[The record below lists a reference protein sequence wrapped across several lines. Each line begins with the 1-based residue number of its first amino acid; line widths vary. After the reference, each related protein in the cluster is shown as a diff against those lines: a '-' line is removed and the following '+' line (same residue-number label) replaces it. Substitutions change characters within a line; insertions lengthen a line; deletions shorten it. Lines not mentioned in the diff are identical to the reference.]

1 MRLTRREL
9 FAVPVIYRK
18 ALPGYR
24 YSFPRDHFEHPD
36 FRTEWWYYT
45 GNLSTAQGRPFG
57 FELTFFRQGADGR
70 ADNDSVWAV
79 RDVYLAHLALSDI
92 SSKRFHHRERL
103 NRQGPGIAG
112 ASFEKRSIWNG
123 NWRVLWQ
130 GDIQNLEAT
139 ADDFSL
145 RLSLRSAKQ
154 PVIHG
159 RDGISQKS
167 AGQGKAS
174 HYVSLTR
181 LLTDGEVTV
190 GGIRNRVTGTSWMDH
205 EFFTNQLSEDQS
217 GWDWF
222 SIQLENGADLMLYRL
237 RRKDSSIEPL
247 SHGTYIDNKGFSRE
261 LSLSDFRM
269 TPGRRRYNSYPIE
282 WTIEVPTL
290 DIALEATTP
299 MENQELVSTNRIS
312 PSYWEG
318 AIQLKGRPSNGVGY
332 LEMTGYRE
340 AVSF

>member
-9 FAVPVIYRK
+9 LAVPVVYRK

-57 FELTFFRQGADGR
+57 FELTFFRQGADER
-70 ADNDSVWAV
+70 AENESVWGV

-92 SSKRFHHRERL
+92 GSKRFYHRERL

-130 GDIQNLEAT
+130 DDIQNLEAT

-159 RDGISQKS
+159 RNGISQKS
-167 AGQGKAS
+167 AGEGRAS

-190 GGIRNRVTGTSWMDH
+190 GGIRNQVSGTSWMDH
-205 EFFTNQLSEDQS
+205 EFFTNQLSEDQA

-237 RRKDSSIEPL
+237 RRKDGSIEPL
-247 SHGTYIDNKGFSRE
+247 SHGTYVDNKGISRE
-261 LSLSDFRM
+261 LRLSEFRM

-282 WTIEVPTL
+282 WTIEVPAL
-290 DIALEATTP
+290 GIALEVTTP

-318 AIQLKGRPSNGVGY
+318 AIRLKGKPGNGVGY
-332 LEMTGYRE
+332 LEMTGYRD
-340 AVSF
+340 AVAL

>member
-1 MRLTRREL
+1 MSWSGDRWHTGSVRAASPVSRNAWQRHPPKSISRRPQL
-9 FAVPVIYRK
+9 
-18 ALPGYR
+18 
-24 YSFPRDHFEHPD
+24 
-36 FRTEWWYYT
+36 
-45 GNLSTAQGRPFG
+45 
-57 FELTFFRQGADGR
+57 RQGSGIQSVPR
-70 ADNDSVWAV
+70 KRWKSGDSAQI
-79 RDVYLAHLALSDI
+79 H
-92 SSKRFHHRERL
+92 
-103 NRQGPGIAG
+103 
-112 ASFEKRSIWNG
+112 ASE
-123 NWRVLWQ
+123 
-130 GDIQNLEAT
+130 
-139 ADDFSL
+139 SL
-145 RLSLRSAKQ
+145 RTFKR
-154 PVIHG
+154 G
-159 RDGISQKS
+159 RGSTCA
-167 AGQGKAS
+167 AGQGRAS

-205 EFFTNQLSEDQS
+205 EFFTNQLSEDQA

-237 RRKDSSIEPL
+237 RRKDGSIEPL

-261 LSLSDFRM
+261 LSLSEFRM

-299 MENQELVSTNRIS
+299 MEDQELVTTNKIS

-318 AIQLKGRPSNGVGY
+318 AIRLKGKPSNGVGY